1 MMSLHIG
8 NGATVLEKDVV
19 AIFDFDATTVASI
32 SRRFLS
38 DAEKKGLITDCTGGE
53 LPRSVLLVSDGKKG
67 NGDCRILFSLLS
79 TAALRARLASGEND

>member
-53 LPRSVLLVSDGKKG
+53 LPRSVLLVSDEKQKEP
-67 NGDCRILFSLLS
+67 RILFSLLS
-79 TAALRARLASGEND
+79 TAALRARLESDQSD